1 MKKEN
6 HKTRLLTILL
16 GTLIV
21 LNFPLCSFSKST
33 EIIENKVV
41 EIQTRPG
48 VKQKFIFIKPTTP
61 IASVILFE
69 GRRGLLKLKNLWGKP
84 SVNTKMSTLLVNN
97 REDLAKQGFMVALI
111 DTPSDMSSRKLGRAD
126 FLKGTKQVYDMNL
139 EVVKDIDPVISFLKN
154 EADVPVWLIGIS
166 RGTFSAVTT
175 AILTKQE
182 IDGLVLLSSQTNI
195 PKKWYIYKSHPKGIL
210 NMDLQ
215 KIAVPTIIIAHKD
228 DNCSVTPASAAQEI
242 KAALINSPKTEV
254 VYFAGGKKPKSGPC
268 DPKSP
273 HAFYGIEEKVIT
285 TMVDFIK
292 SNSGQ

>member
-21 LNFPLCSFSKST
+21 LTFPLCSFSKST

-48 VKQKFIFIKPTTP
+48 VKQKFIFIKPATP

-69 GRRGLLKLKNLWGKP
+69 GGRGLLKLKNLWGKP

-111 DTPSDMSSRKLGRAD
+111 DTPSDMDSRKLGRAD
-126 FLKGTKQVYDMNL
+126 FLKGTKRVYDMSPEL
-139 EVVKDIDPVISFLKN
+139 AQDIEPVISFLKN
-154 EADVPVWLIGIS
+154 EADIPVWLVGIS

-175 AILTKQE
+175 AIFTQKK
-182 IDGLVLLSSQTNI
+182 INGLVLLSSETNI
-195 PKKWYIYKSHPKGIL
+195 PEKWYIYKSHPKGIL

-215 KIAVPTIIIAHKD
+215 KISVPALVIAHKD
-228 DNCSVTPASAAQEI
+228 EKCKITPASAAPEI
-242 KAALINSPKTEV
+242 KEALINSPKTEV
-254 VYFAGGKKPKSGPC
+254 MYFTGGKKPKSGPC

-273 HAFYGIEEKVIT
+273 HAFYGIEDKIIT
-285 TMVDFIK
+285 AIENFIK
-292 SNSGQ
+292 TNS